1 MFTGYQGWIDG
12 IRDWL
17 DVDDYTDAQIAS
29 FLSLAQVRMNTDLM
43 SSRME
48 KNTTL
53 TIDGVDIIPGE
64 PVDLDTAIPDFSKI
78 RLVIPSWA
86 KKASD
91 VAAINELLSYIAS
104 DAYYDDELTY
114 YAIDSMQLHMYPPT
128 RENGTIKILYY
139 PIVPVISDTLDE
151 NIFTK
156 YHSNI
161 LLYACGLEAA
171 PYMVEDERTTM
182 WAEMYGVLVENAN
195 SVVNKEK
202 MGSVPLKRQIRS
214 L

>member
-128 RENGTIKILYY
+128 LQSLKNWTRIFSL
-139 PIVPVISDTLDE
+139 
-151 NIFTK
+151 NITQTCYCMLAGLK
-156 YHSNI
+156 QPRIWLKMSEP
-161 LLYACGLEAA
+161 LCGLKC
-171 PYMVEDERTTM
+171 MVC
-182 WAEMYGVLVENAN
+182 L
-195 SVVNKEK
+195 
-202 MGSVPLKRQIRS
+202 LKTPILS
-214 L
+214 